1 MAAETVPAGQPLR
14 SLRRRPPRP
23 GGRGSRDNPAAR
35 YIYQLTSAISEW
47 ADGWPDRVARCD
59 LALHLDHAE
68 LIVVGKSER
77 FDVELNAA
85 LAEFAVEM
93 ATEGYPLV
101 AVLYP
106 SGTSLGRSSQGGWA
120 MQYTP
125 EG

>member
-1 MAAETVPAGQPLR
+1 MAAETVPARQPVGP
-14 SLRRRPPRP
+14 SRRRPARP
-23 GGRGSRDNPAAR
+23 GGRGGRDNPAAR
-35 YIYQLTSAISEW
+35 YVYQLTSAISEW

-68 LIVVGKSER
+68 LIVVGKTDR
-77 FDVELNAA
+77 FDAELNAA
-85 LAEFAVEM
+85 LAEFAIEM

-106 SGTSLGRSSQGGWA
+106 SGTSLGRASHGGWA

-125 EG
+125 GG